1 MKDSSIKI
9 MAEGAVML
17 ALSAALSLLSF
28 KPMPQGG
35 SVDITMVPI
44 LIFATR
50 HGALHGVLV
59 GTLYG
64 FIDALITGGI
74 GYGWQSLILDY
85 FVACGAIGLAGLST
99 KPLVSASIGAF
110 AKFFVHLISG
120 VVLYAAYMPDEF
132 MGLSMSNVWFYS
144 ALYNGSYMLIDYILA
159 LVVIF
164 ALTKTTTL
172 VSRKNL

>member
-1 MKDSSIKI
+1 MKGNSVKI

-35 SVDITMVPI
+35 SVDLTIVPI
-44 LIFATR
+44 LLFAIR
-50 HGALHGVLV
+50 HGALRGILV
-59 GTLYG
+59 GILYG

-85 FVACGAIGLAGLST
+85 FIACGAIGLAGLSS
-99 KPLVSASIGAF
+99 KPFISLSIGAF

-132 MGLSMSNVWFYS
+132 MGLSMKNVWFYS
-144 ALYNGSYMLIDYILA
+144 ALYNGSYMLIDYVLA
-159 LVVIF
+159 LVVVF
-164 ALTKTTTL
+164 ALVKTTKL
-172 VSRKNL
+172 VERQSL

>member
-1 MKDSSIKI
+1 MKNKSVKI

-28 KPMPQGG
+28 KPLPQGG
-35 SVDITMVPI
+35 SVDLTMVPI
-44 LIFATR
+44 LVFAIR
-50 HGALHGVLV
+50 HGSLYGTVVGV
-59 GTLYG
+59 LYG

-85 FVACGAIGLAGLST
+85 FVACGVLGLAGLSS
-99 KPLVSASIGAF
+99 KPALSVSIGAF

-132 MGLSMSNVWFYS
+132 MGLSMNNVWFYS
-144 ALYNGSYMLIDYILA
+144 ALYNGSYMLIDYVIA

-164 ALTKTTTL
+164 ALAKATKLIQRQTL
-172 VSRKNL
+172 